1 MLTNYRYSNG
11 GMLFSN
17 LVLLF
22 VAALSYYCFVLL
34 VKTRLRVAG
43 SFGDIG
49 GILYGERMRI
59 LILSSIIISQI
70 GFASAYIVFTS
81 ENLQAF
87 IRENPKLGA
96 FLFS

>member
-49 GILYGERMRI
+49 GILYGEKMRI

-70 GFASAYIVFTS
+70 GFAAAYIVFTS

-87 IRENPKLGA
+87 IRKGPQA
-96 FLFS
+96 QRVSI

>member
-1 MLTNYRYSNG
+1 VLKNYRYSNG

-70 GFASAYIVFTS
+70 GFAAAYIVFTS

-87 IRENPKLGA
+87 IRKDSQAQRVPI
-96 FLFS
+96 

>member
-1 MLTNYRYSNG
+1 VLTNYRYSNG

-22 VAALSYYCFVLL
+22 IAALSYYCFVLL

-87 IRENPKLGA
+87 IRENPKLCA
-96 FLFS
+96 FPFS

>member
-1 MLTNYRYSNG
+1 MLTKYRYSNG

-49 GILYGERMRI
+49 GILYGEKMRI

-70 GFASAYIVFTS
+70 GFAAAYIVFTS

-87 IRENPKLGA
+87 IRKDSQA
-96 FLFS
+96 QRVFI

>member
-1 MLTNYRYSNG
+1 MLKNYRYSNG

-70 GFASAYIVFTS
+70 GFAAAYIVFTS

-87 IRENPKLGA
+87 IRKDSQAQRVPI
-96 FLFS
+96 

>member
-22 VAALSYYCFVLL
+22 IAALSYYCFVLL

-87 IRENPKLGA
+87 IRENPKLCA
-96 FLFS
+96 FPFS

>member
-1 MLTNYRYSNG
+1 MFLPKAYLNG

-34 VKTRLRVAG
+34 VRTRLKVEG

-49 GILYGERMRI
+49 GMLYGPKMRI
-59 LILSSIIISQI
+59 AILFSIVISQI
-70 GFASAYIVFTS
+70 GFAAAYIGIPPPFT
-81 ENLQAF
+81 
-87 IRENPKLGA
+87 
-96 FLFS
+96 